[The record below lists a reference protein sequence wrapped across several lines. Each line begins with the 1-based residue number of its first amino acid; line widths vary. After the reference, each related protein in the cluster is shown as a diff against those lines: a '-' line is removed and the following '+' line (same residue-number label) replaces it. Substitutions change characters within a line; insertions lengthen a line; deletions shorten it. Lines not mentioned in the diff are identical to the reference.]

1 MVGLMPNC
9 YLKRQNH
16 AVLTPDEINSSF
28 GSIVLV
34 SMRPLIFTVIAW
46 KHPCACWHWPA
57 MCVHLQ
63 EKVEPHSPPPAPPIP
78 LLPTATSTPMVGSAA
93 PCTMDRMQHDSVS
106 RLSDDSGDESTV
118 VQPTGELTAYFFIFF
133 YSSFLSFLLISYF
146 FLFSVGL
153 FDLSVLLFFCFF
165 VLIF

>member
-34 SMRPLIFTVIAW
+34 STRPLIFTVIAW
-46 KHPCACWHWPA
+46 KHPRACWHWPA

-63 EKVEPHSPPPAPPIP
+63 EKVEPHSPPPVPPVP
-78 LLPTATSTPMVGSAA
+78 LLPTATSTPMVGSVA

-118 VQPTGELTAYFFIFF
+118 VQPTGELTAFFFF
-133 YSSFLSFLLISYF
+133 LLFLSFFPFDFLLLSF
-146 FLFSVGL
+146 FFWSVWSFCL
-153 FDLSVLLFFCFF
+153 AFFCFF